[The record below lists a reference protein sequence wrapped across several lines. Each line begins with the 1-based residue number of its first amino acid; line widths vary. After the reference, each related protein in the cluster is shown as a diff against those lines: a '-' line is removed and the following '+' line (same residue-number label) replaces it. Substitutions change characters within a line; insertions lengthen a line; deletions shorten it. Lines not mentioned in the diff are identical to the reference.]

1 MSNLVQAAMDKATQV
16 LGDKQRARL
25 WLDTPNQALGGRT
38 PIEMLD
44 SQESLLQILAVLDR
58 IEYGIYE

>member
-1 MSNLVQAAMDKATQV
+1 MNNLVQAAMDKATQV
-16 LGDKQRARL
+16 LGDKQKARL
-25 WLDTPNQALGGRT
+25 WLDTPNLALGGRS

>member
-16 LGDKQRARL
+16 LGDKQKARL
-25 WLDTPNQALGGRT
+25 WLDTPNLALGGRS

>member
-16 LGDKQRARL
+16 LGDKQKARM
-25 WLDTPNQALGGRT
+25 WLDTPNLALGGRS